1 MEFSGRLTAFPIGDL
16 LQWAHHDRRTGALVL
31 RRSGREKRIY
41 FRDGEVAACISDDP
55 AEYFGQ
61 FLLVSGQLSEGDLV
75 RALTACRK
83 NGKRLGVALHELGI
97 LAPDV
102 ILGAL
107 RQQIQD
113 LVCDVFLW
121 PHGVFFFE
129 AEMPPD
135 EELLPEP
142 LSPVALAMEGSR
154 WRDHYE
160 RIREVYVHDH
170 IVLKPGVRW
179 PGESLAPL
187 ERRIVREIDGRHDLT
202 ELFKLVRGSYFRFLG
217 AAYDLAVRE
226 VLDIQEVRDETDAAS
241 HELHLADLL
250 VEQAAE
256 EQVLFFRGHWALPID
271 LLANFFPIWVRS
283 LDPEEEKR
291 LAAPAR
297 EFYGRFDGRASLAAI
312 FSTDDH
318 ERNREMELLIE
329 QLRKGAIALLP
340 ASLDELEREA
350 EARHE
355 PPLRR
360 WWQRL
365 SRSHLA

>member
-1 MEFSGRLTAFPIGDL
+1 M
-16 LQWAHHDRRTGALVL
+16 

-41 FRDGEVAACISDDP
+41 FRDGEVVACISDDP

-61 FLLVSGQLSEGDLV
+61 FLLLSGHLSEGALV
-75 RALTACRK
+75 RALTACQK
-83 NGKRLGVALHELGI
+83 TGKRLGVALTELGI
-97 LAPDV
+97 LGPEV

-107 RQQIQD
+107 QRQIQD

-129 AEMPPD
+129 AEMPP
-135 EELLPEP
+135 EQELLPEP
-142 LSPVALAMEGSR
+142 LSPVVLAMEGSR

-179 PGESLAPL
+179 PGDSLAPL
-187 ERRIVREIDGRHDLT
+187 EKRIVREIDGHHDLT
-202 ELFKLVRGSYFRFLG
+202 ELFKLVRGSYFRFLE

-226 VLDIQEVRDETDAAS
+226 VLDIQEVRDETDTSS
-241 HELHLADLL
+241 HELRLADLL

-271 LLANFFPIWVRS
+271 LLGSFFPIWVRS
-283 LDPEEEKR
+283 LDPEAEKQLTER
-291 LAAPAR
+291 AR
-297 EFYGRFDGRASLAAI
+297 DFYARFDGHSSLAAI
-312 FSTDDH
+312 FSTDAH
-318 ERNREMELLIE
+318 ERNRQMELLIE

-340 ASLDELEREA
+340 ASLDELDREA
-350 EARHE
+350 EAQHE
-355 PPLRR
+355 PAPRR

-365 SRSHLA
+365 TRAHHG